1 MQLQIDKVLIALIFS
16 ALAVT
21 GCAGPAATSTAAAP
35 PAALPSSA
43 PSGTPTV
50 APVAGDTLSI
60 LERLGGEP
68 CPGSD
73 FTCLTLTLPPDHFT
87 SAGADSSAIG
97 VVFAVLP
104 APGERKGMFVTA
116 VGGPGASGLAAA
128 DSYAAALDPSIRER
142 FDLVF
147 FDQRGVG
154 ASGGVQCASAAAT
167 YYRSDAQAKTPEQ
180 ESATVAA
187 ARAFAEECVAEMA
200 DSSLLPYLSTRQAV
214 EDLEA
219 FRKAI
224 GHPKLWLYGE
234 SYGTQ
239 FAQAYAHA
247 HPDRL
252 AGLILDG
259 TVDVALSGLEFLAQ
273 EAQAFNDVLIMT
285 LEACNADPDCA
296 ADVGGDAVSVYDS
309 LAARLAESPVTFA
322 FPLPSGG
329 TAQRFFSLSDLETA
343 AAGYLYTE
351 GERML
356 LQRALAAAARDD
368 LAPLTRL
375 LYQSLGLN
383 PETLEAIPDPA
394 YSDAVYYAVECLD
407 YTHFAGAPDE
417 RARAYL
423 RVGDAVDSGVPRL
436 SSIFYGDLPCAFWPN
451 GGQPRSTLLLTEA
464 IPTLV
469 LGATADP
476 ATPVGNGEQVYRRLS
491 DAHLVTVEGG
501 AHVVFGRGD
510 ACVDDVV
517 TAFLARG
524 ERPNQRE
531 TICPG
536 YVADAYVPL
545 APLDSRD
552 FADPLEALA
561 SLDEEIAL
569 LPEYYNWDGETPTSV
584 GCPFGGAL
592 SFADAD
598 GAQAFKLD
606 GCAYSDGF
614 IVTGAGVY
622 DPDADRFTLDVRVT
636 GLAEG
641 ALIYSRESDGSMH
654 VSGDYDGQAVDVSQ

>member
-1 MQLQIDKVLIALIFS
+1 VRFS
-16 ALAVT
+16 ALLVALMISALTVA
-21 GCAGPAATSTAAAP
+21 GCASLPATSTAIAPLPTLPTAAP
-35 PAALPSSA
+35 LD
-43 PSGTPTV
+43 TPT
-50 APVAGDTLSI
+50 AIPVAGDTLSS

-68 CPGSD
+68 CPDGD
-73 FTCLTLTLPPDHFT
+73 FTCLTLTLPRDHFAP
-87 SAGADSSAIG
+87 AGPDSPTIG

-104 APGERKGMFVTA
+104 ASGERKGMFVTA

-128 DSYAAALDPSIRER
+128 DSYASALDSSIREH

-154 ASGGVQCASAAAT
+154 ASGGLQCASAAAT

-180 ESATVAA
+180 ESASVAA
-187 ARAFAEECVAEMA
+187 ARAFAEACVAETA

-219 FRKAI
+219 FREAI
-224 GHPKLWLYGE
+224 GDPKLWLYGE

-259 TVDVALSGLEFLAQ
+259 TVDVALSGPEFLAQ
-273 EAQAFNDVLIMT
+273 EAQAFNDVLLMT
-285 LEACNADPDCA
+285 LEACNADPGCA
-296 ADVGGDAVSVYDS
+296 ADVGGDAVSTYDS
-309 LAARLAESPVTFA
+309 LAARLAEAPVAFA
-322 FPLPSGG
+322 FPLPSGE
-329 TAQRFFSLSDLETA
+329 AVRRFFSLSELETA

-351 GERML
+351 SERML

-368 LAPLTRL
+368 LAPLARL
-375 LYQSLGLN
+375 LYQSLGLD
-383 PETLEAIPDPA
+383 PETLEAIPDPT

-407 YTHFAGAPDE
+407 YAHFSGAPDE

-423 RVGDAVDSGVPRL
+423 RAGDAVDSGVPRL
-436 SSIFYGDLPCAFWPN
+436 SSIFYGDLPCAFWPASS
-451 GGQPRSTLLLTEA
+451 QPRTTSILTEA

-476 ATPVGNGEQVYRRLS
+476 ATPVGNGEQVYRRLP
-491 DAHLVTVEGG
+491 DAYLVTVEGG

-524 ERPNQRE
+524 ERPGRRE

-545 APLDSRD
+545 APLDARD

-561 SLDEEIAL
+561 SLEDEIAL

-592 SFADAD
+592 SFDNAD
-598 GAQAFKLD
+598 GAQAFRLD

-614 IVTGAGVY
+614 VVTGAGVY
-622 DPDADRFTLDVRVT
+622 DPDADRFTLDVRVA

-641 ALIYSRESDGSMH
+641 ALIYSREGDGSIR
-654 VSGDYDGQAVDVSQ
+654 VSGEYDGQAVDLSQ

>member
-1 MQLQIDKVLIALIFS
+1 MRFS
-16 ALAVT
+16 AWLVALFFSVLAVT
-21 GCAGPAATSTAAAP
+21 GCASPAVTSTAATL

-43 PSGTPTV
+43 PSGTPSA
-50 APVAGDTLSI
+50 APVAGDMLSI

-68 CPGSD
+68 CPDSD
-73 FTCLTLTLPPDHFT
+73 FTCLTLTLPLDHFT
-87 SAGADSSAIG
+87 PVDAGSPTVG

-128 DSYAAALDPSIRER
+128 DSYASALDLSIREH

-154 ASGGVQCASAAAT
+154 ASGGLQCASAAAA

-180 ESATVAA
+180 EFAAVAA
-187 ARAFAEECVAEMA
+187 ARAFAEKCVAEMGG
-200 DSSLLPYLSTRQAV
+200 SSLLPYLSTRQAA

-219 FRKAI
+219 FREVI
-224 GHPKLWLYGE
+224 GDSRLWLYGE

-259 TVDVALSGLEFLAQ
+259 TVDVALSGPEFLAQ
-273 EAQAFNDVLIMT
+273 EAQAFNDVLLMT

-296 ADVGGDAVSVYDS
+296 ADVGGDAVSAYDR
-309 LAARLAESPVTFA
+309 LAARTAESPVAFT

-329 TAQRFFSLSDLETA
+329 AAQRFFSLSDLETA

-368 LAPLTRL
+368 LSPLARL
-375 LYQSLGLN
+375 LYQSLGLD
-383 PETLEAIPDPA
+383 PETLQAIPDPT

-407 YTHFAGAPDE
+407 YAHFAGAPDE
-417 RARAYL
+417 QARAYL
-423 RVGDAVDSGVPRL
+423 RAGDAVDSGVPRL

-451 GGQPRSTLLLTEA
+451 SSQTRTTLPLTEA
-464 IPTLV
+464 IPTLI

-491 DAHLVTVEGG
+491 DAYLVTVEGG
-501 AHVVFGRGD
+501 AHVIFGRGD
-510 ACVDDVV
+510 ACVDDIV

-524 ERPNQRE
+524 ERPDQRE

-536 YVADAYVPL
+536 YVADVYVPL
-545 APLDSRD
+545 APLDARD

-561 SLDEEIAL
+561 SLDDEIAL
-569 LPEYYNWDGETPTSV
+569 LPEYYNWDGETLTSV

-592 SFADAD
+592 SFANAG
-598 GAQAFKLD
+598 GAQAFQLD
-606 GCAYSDGF
+606 SCAYSDGF
-614 IVTGAGVY
+614 VVTGAGVY
-622 DPDADRFTLDVRVT
+622 DPAADRFTLDVRIT

-641 ALIYSRESDGSMH
+641 ALVYSREGDGSTH
-654 VSGDYDGQAVDVSQ
+654 VSGDYAGQAVDVSQ